1 MSSNQI
7 ERLSKNKVQSN
18 ASMIS
23 FHGLQY
29 QTKLGHKCQKEQKTI
44 LNDISGVFEPGLNA
58 IMGPSGCGKT
68 SLLDLLAKRRDEA
81 RWSEWTGSA
90 EWERVPEVL
99 QKFNWVSISWKVS
112 QHPPKNSGLE
122 IF

>member
-44 LNDISGVFEPGLNA
+44 LSDISGVFEPGLNA

-68 SLLDLLAKRRDEA
+68 SLLDLLAKRRDVRRDEVSGQVLLNG
-81 RWSEWTGSA
+81 REYPKYFNSLTG
-90 EWERVPEVL
+90 
-99 QKFNWVSISWKVS
+99 
-112 QHPPKNSGLE
+112 
-122 IF
+122 